1 MSLLLGFRYIV
12 CINSLDWLSLLNKPH
27 GSSFILFHTK
37 FTSFAGMSHA
47 LTEFTVKEES
57 GL

>member
-1 MSLLLGFRYIV
+1 MSLLLGFQYIV
-12 CINSLDWLSLLNKPH
+12 CINSLDQLSLLNKPH

-37 FTSFAGMSHA
+37 FTSFTGMSHA

>member
-1 MSLLLGFRYIV
+1 MTLLLGFQYIV
-12 CINSLDWLSLLNKPH
+12 CINSLDQLSLLNKPH

-37 FTSFAGMSHA
+37 FTSFTGMSHA
-47 LTEFTVKEES
+47 LTEFAVREES